1 MAGQDVDHL
10 SVQKFG
16 LPVVL
21 TGHVNKWPEKK
32 MLFQTITF
40 QEHKQLFSL
49 MLLLVRLVSSSC
61 YRVIFNNLNGQNMPE
76 LKFLLSGNTKTGKES
91 CFFAGAIV
99 IQYSVD
105 T

>member
-1 MAGQDVDHL
+1 MAGQD
-10 SVQKFG
+10 
-16 LPVVL
+16 VVL

-32 MLFQTITF
+32 MLFQIITF

-91 CFFAGAIV
+91 CFFCGRNSYPV
-99 IQYSVD
+99 
-105 T
+105 

>member
-61 YRVIFNNLNGQNMPE
+61 YRVIFNNMPE

-91 CFFAGAIV
+91 CFFCGRNSYPV
-99 IQYSVD
+99 
-105 T
+105 